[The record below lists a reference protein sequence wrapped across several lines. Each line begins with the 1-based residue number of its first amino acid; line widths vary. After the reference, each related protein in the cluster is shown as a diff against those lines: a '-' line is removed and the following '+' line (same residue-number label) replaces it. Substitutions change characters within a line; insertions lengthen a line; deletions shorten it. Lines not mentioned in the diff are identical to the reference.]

1 MEKKYVKINN
11 LIALCHILD
20 DYEEFEKKLEMSILP
35 KYNRDFMHKLLNVS
49 QGKLLAF
56 SKKEKKFYNENK
68 SVIDTINKYS
78 NIINFIDSIYGY
90 YGYTQF
96 FYKYFISHKEDLDK
110 IIELLERMKQLGFND
125 FIFNDDLDF
134 TKESY
139 DIYPTFRRNF
149 RIIYVDNIVV
159 SPSYTSEIDYKTASS
174 NYKIELDVIGYNEIS
189 EYGRR
194 ITLNSLLFDPN
205 RLPDKLDRKNT
216 FDRII
221 DLKKQQEEKNT
232 SIRNSVDLSISVSD
246 LEEQLSSTS
255 SIISKLDD
263 VQNKS
268 QLLEALLNIKGEV
281 DKLKTLSEEY
291 DSSIS
296 EKEPSLTKE
305 VLDREKKLQLRR
317 IELSKLDFD

>member
-1 MEKKYVKINN
+1 MELKYVEINN
-11 LIALCHILD
+11 LIALYHILD
-20 DYEEFEKKLEMSILP
+20 DYEEFEKKLEMAISP
-35 KYNRDFMHKLLNVS
+35 KYNRDFTLKLLDIS
-49 QGKLLAF
+49 KGKFRVF
-56 SKKEKKFYNENK
+56 SRKIKKFYNENK

-78 NIINFIDSIYGY
+78 NIINFINSIYGY
-90 YGYTQF
+90 YGSTHF
-96 FYKYFISHKEDLDK
+96 FYEYFLSHKEDLDK
-110 IIELLERMKQLGFND
+110 IIELLERMKQLGFDD
-125 FIFNDDLDF
+125 FTFNEDLDF

-159 SPSYTSEIDYKTASS
+159 PPSYTSNINYYTTSS
-174 NYKIELDVIGYNEIS
+174 NYKMELDIIGDEIS
-189 EYGRR
+189 KYGRR

-205 RLPDKLDRKNT
+205 RLPVKLDRKNT

-246 LEEQLSSTS
+246 LDEQLSYTS

-281 DKLKTLSEEY
+281 DKLKTLSEQY

-305 VLDREKKLQLRR
+305 VLDREKKLQLKR
-317 IELSKLDFD
+317 IELSKLDFS

>member
-1 MEKKYVKINN
+1 
-11 LIALCHILD
+11 
-20 DYEEFEKKLEMSILP
+20 
-35 KYNRDFMHKLLNVS
+35 
-49 QGKLLAF
+49 
-56 SKKEKKFYNENK
+56 
-68 SVIDTINKYS
+68 
-78 NIINFIDSIYGY
+78 
-90 YGYTQF
+90 
-96 FYKYFISHKEDLDK
+96 
-110 IIELLERMKQLGFND
+110 MKQLGFDD
-125 FIFNDDLDF
+125 FTFNEDLDF

-174 NYKIELDVIGYNEIS
+174 NYKIDLDVIGNEIS
-189 EYGRR
+189 DYGRK
-194 ITLNSLLFDPN
+194 ITLNSLLFDLN
-205 RLPDKLDRKNT
+205 RLPVKLDRKNT

-246 LEEQLSSTS
+246 LDEQLNSTS

-281 DKLKTLSEEY
+281 ERLKTLSKQY

-305 VLDREKKLQLRR
+305 VLDREKKLQLKR
-317 IELSKLDFD
+317 IELSKLDFS

>member
-1 MEKKYVKINN
+1 MELKYVEINN
-11 LIALCHILD
+11 LIALYHILD
-20 DYEEFEKKLEMSILP
+20 DYEEFEKKLEMAISP
-35 KYNRDFMHKLLNVS
+35 KYNRDFTLKLFDIS
-49 QGKLLAF
+49 KGKFRVF
-56 SKKEKKFYNENK
+56 SRKIKKFYNENK

-78 NIINFIDSIYGY
+78 NIINFINSIYGY
-90 YGYTQF
+90 YGSTHF
-96 FYKYFISHKEDLDK
+96 FYEYFLSHKEDLDK
-110 IIELLERMKQLGFND
+110 IIELLERMKQLGFDD
-125 FIFNDDLDF
+125 FTFNEDLDF

-174 NYKIELDVIGYNEIS
+174 NYKIDLDVIGNEIS
-189 EYGRR
+189 DYGRK
-194 ITLNSLLFDPN
+194 ITLNSLLFDLN
-205 RLPDKLDRKNT
+205 RLPVKLDRKNT

-246 LEEQLSSTS
+246 LDEQLNSTS

-281 DKLKTLSEEY
+281 ERLKTLSKQY

-305 VLDREKKLQLRR
+305 VLDREKKLQLKR
-317 IELSKLDFD
+317 IELSKLDFS